1 MEDSLFYNKDY
12 KEAMQ
17 LHIATLKTIPEDIL
31 VDMIEMLNLNRY
43 QTYVSMIQHNDPAN
57 KFQHIAKSNELKW
70 TLKAIDRFKDQLVQW
85 LPQSIDNTD
94 PLTGIDQDTLMKDL
108 KKDFEHRQQF
118 MTDLVK
124 KYSWQMQEKEQDNKQ
139 I

>member
-1 MEDSLFYNKDY
+1 MQRSRKRKLLHSNSWATICEHDFYLLHHQRMHLRKRMDRILYRLYLKLQKHLDLQQDSHLVEDSLFYNKDY

-57 KFQHIAKSNELKW
+57 KFQHIAKSNELK
-70 TLKAIDRFKDQLVQW
+70 
-85 LPQSIDNTD
+85 
-94 PLTGIDQDTLMKDL
+94 
-108 KKDFEHRQQF
+108 
-118 MTDLVK
+118 
-124 KYSWQMQEKEQDNKQ
+124 
-139 I
+139 